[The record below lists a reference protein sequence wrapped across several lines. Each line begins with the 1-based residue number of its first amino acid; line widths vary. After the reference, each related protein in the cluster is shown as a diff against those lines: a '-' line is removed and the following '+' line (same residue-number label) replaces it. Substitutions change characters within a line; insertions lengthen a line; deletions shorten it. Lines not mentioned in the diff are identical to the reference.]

1 MKSKIEIKWN
11 GRTFYIELEKN
22 DFDTWT
28 VQDLKEKCHCITGLS
43 SENIKLLAYGAV
55 MKDKNAPLSHYSIKP
70 GTKLRLIGTNKK
82 HADKPLPPKPESGE
96 QHTLDQLNRIQDKL
110 HRTIIPEISDYESQ
124 VKKYNNNIMEE
135 DESPQQKKQ
144 KLIQKGLYFGEIL
157 MQLLFE
163 YDGVVCAQGFDQSRQ
178 LRKDG
183 VRISQ
188 ELLEKVDRI
197 KDSIK

>member
-11 GRTFYIELEKN
+11 GRTFYIELEEN

-28 VQDLKEKCHCITGLS
+28 VQDLKEKCHRITGLS

-70 GTKLRLIGTNKK
+70 GTKLRLIGTNKYV
-82 HADKPLPPKPESGE
+82 DKPLPPKPESDE
-96 QHTLDQLNRIQDKL
+96 QHTLDQLNQIHDKL
-110 HRTIIPEISDYESQ
+110 HRTIIPEISDYENQ
-124 VKKYNNNIMEE
+124 VKKYNTDTMEE
-135 DESPQQKKQ
+135 DGALQQKQ